1 MKDLILAWILTNIDD
16 ELILISLQ
24 TFRCINSD
32 NISAFQITQI
42 TVVYNVYFIICLIIF
57 YFIISLY
64 IW

>member
-24 TFRCINSD
+24 TFHCINND